1 MKAAVLFE
9 TNKPLS
15 IEDVSLRK
23 PMHNEVLIRT
33 AASGLCH
40 SDVHFIDGHLPY
52 PLPVI
57 LGHEA
62 SGIVE
67 MVGEGVT
74 YVKPGDHVICCL
86 SVFCG
91 VCNNCTSGRTN
102 ICVDDKVKMM
112 PGKAKRLLW
121 DRPEQLHTG
130 MNISGFAENMLVHQ
144 NAIVKIRKDMPL
156 DKAALIGCSIITGFG
171 AIVNTAKVKAG
182 ETVAIL
188 GCGGIGMAA
197 VNSAF
202 VAGAERIIAID
213 TNPQKLK
220 LAQKLGA
227 THLINPNDGDVV
239 EQVKEISG
247 GGVQK
252 SIECLGMK
260 STAEQ
265 CFNMLGMGGTATI
278 VGLLPQGV
286 SIEVNGFD
294 LSRERRIQGSW
305 MGSNQFRLDMPRI
318 IELYM
323 QDRLKLDEWITKKIS
338 LEEINHGFDLIR
350 SGDGMR
356 SVIDFEAN

>member
-1 MKAAVLFE
+1 
-9 TNKPLS
+9 
-15 IEDVSLRK
+15 
-23 PMHNEVLIRT
+23 
-33 AASGLCH
+33 
-40 SDVHFIDGHLPY
+40 
-52 PLPVI
+52 
-57 LGHEA
+57 
-62 SGIVE
+62 
-67 MVGEGVT
+67 
-74 YVKPGDHVICCL
+74 
-86 SVFCG
+86 
-91 VCNNCTSGRTN
+91 
-102 ICVDDKVKMM
+102 
-112 PGKAKRLLW
+112 
-121 DRPEQLHTG
+121 
-130 MNISGFAENMLVHQ
+130 
-144 NAIVKIRKDMPL
+144 
-156 DKAALIGCSIITGFG
+156 
-171 AIVNTAKVKAG
+171 
-182 ETVAIL
+182 
-188 GCGGIGMAA
+188 MAA

-220 LAQKLGA
+220 LAKKLGA
-227 THLINPNDGDVV
+227 THLVNPNDGDVV